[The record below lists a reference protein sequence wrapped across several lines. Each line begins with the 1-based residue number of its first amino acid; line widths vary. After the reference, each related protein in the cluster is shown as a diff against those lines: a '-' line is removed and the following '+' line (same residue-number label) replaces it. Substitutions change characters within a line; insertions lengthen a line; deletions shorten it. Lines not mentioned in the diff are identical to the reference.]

1 MIPLVR
7 RGCPKVPQRGPD
19 GITPEV
25 LSGPAHKSL
34 RLEHTASSFPIDGPF
49 RCFGTARGYIVNYRL
64 VSFAI
69 D

>member
-25 LSGPAHKSL
+25 LSGPAHKDL
-34 RLEHTASSFPIDGPF
+34 RLEHTASSFPMDGPF
-49 RCFGTARGYIVNYRL
+49 SLFWNRAGVYR
-64 VSFAI
+64 
-69 D
+69 